1 MTIPTP
7 PKPPSNFNTQS
18 EQLTLARIRLK
29 TAKFE
34 LKLLKA
40 AVRTGRLPTPDT
52 YIQRMIASTF
62 SRCFQ

>member
-1 MTIPTP
+1 MTMTHH
-7 PKPPSNFNTQS
+7 TQS

-40 AVRTGRLPTPDT
+40 AVRTGKLPTSKT
-52 YIQRMIASTF
+52 LIARMIATTF
-62 SRCFQ
+62 NRSFR

>member
-1 MTIPTP
+1 MTIPANKKTHH
-7 PKPPSNFNTQS
+7 TQS